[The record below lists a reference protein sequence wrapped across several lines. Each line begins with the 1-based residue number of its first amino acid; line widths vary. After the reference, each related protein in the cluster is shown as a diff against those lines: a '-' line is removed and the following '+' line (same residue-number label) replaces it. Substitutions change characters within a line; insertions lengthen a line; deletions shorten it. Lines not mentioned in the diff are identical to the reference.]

1 MYIAFIIIIACILI
15 DQITKILARKFLKGK
30 HSKKISKN
38 LSLYY
43 LENSGG
49 ANGLY
54 SGNYFIL
61 IASTILSMFFCL
73 LLFKYYDLE
82 KNLIFSI
89 SLSVLVGGI
98 LGNFLDRVIY
108 SYVTDFIS
116 IKTKKRSLP
125 VFNFADVFIFLGS
138 IVSVIT
144 YIFI

>member
-1 MYIAFIIIIACILI
+1 MYISFIIIIACILI

-61 IASTILSMFFCL
+61 IASTIISMFFCL